1 MAKERSDPPC
11 GRRRHIYVSYARELK
26 IFPYGRNIAVVVLAV
41 MEKDRHDAAWK
52 HRAVTRVGDPFREAK
67 KA

>member
-1 MAKERSDPPC
+1 
-11 GRRRHIYVSYARELK
+11 LK